1 MKHLFARA
9 FFPGLLL
16 CQAAMAQQTTH
27 TIFLVRHAETASSA
41 PDSPLSPS
49 GMKRAECLVK
59 TLKDAGIKQIYVS
72 DTKRAQQTAEPLA
85 KALGIKPSI
94 FPARDVINEI
104 RNLAYGTSNGLAVA
118 DSDTLAFVILRL
130 QAGKVP
136 DNAGNEYDR
145 LYVVTMQESNATPVV
160 TVHYCASE
168 PGAPAPKATP
178 SKPVKKTSPAKT
190 KKP

>member
-1 MKHLFARA
+1 
-9 FFPGLLL
+9 
-16 CQAAMAQQTTH
+16 MAQQTTH